1 MIRVFAMTSLVGIAI
16 VGPMSPS
23 WGHAGSSTPVPR
35 GCHIVVEPVVIDGVR
50 IMLRRLSCPTPKA
63 PATS

>member
-1 MIRVFAMTSLVGIAI
+1 MIRVLAMAGLVGIAI
-16 VGPMSPS
+16 VGPTSSS

-50 IMLRRLSCPTPKA
+50 TMLRRLSCPAPKS